1 MITPVFKQ
9 IPCMD
14 LRQIADS
21 GQCFRM
27 AELSDVPGRFSV
39 ISQGRYLEI
48 EQADSSQKLEKSSFC
63 TCPPLQDK
71 DSILKKETFA
81 FYCEKEDLPF
91 WEQYFDLNQDY
102 SSYIHSIRKR
112 DSYLQCAAQAGSGI
126 RILNQDP
133 WEMILTFIISQQKT
147 IPKIRE
153 AVEALSCQ
161 FGTQHTAVISQESRE
176 RKVTWHSFPT
186 PGQLAGISEETL
198 RSLKLGYRA
207 KYIARLCQ
215 DAAEEKLSLDALQTM
230 NYEEAMTY
238 LRGFY
243 GIGEKVANCICLFG
257 LHHIEAFPVDT
268 WIEQILM
275 QEYYRKKKK
284 KYDALPKSRLY
295 SEIIHD
301 YFGMYQGYAGVMQ
314 QYIFYYER
322 VKRGKVK

>member
-1 MITPVFKQ
+1 MIKPVLKQ
-9 IPCMD
+9 ISCMD

-27 AELSDVPGRFSV
+27 TELSDAPGRFSV
-39 ISQGRYLEI
+39 ISQGHYLEI
-48 EQADSSQKLEKSSFC
+48 EQIGGRQKLEENGSDS
-63 TCPPLQDK
+63 CPDLQDRE
-71 DSILKKETFA
+71 DLFRKETFA
-81 FYCEKEDLPF
+81 FYCEEEELPF
-91 WEQYFDLNQDY
+91 WERYFDLAQDY
-102 SSYIHSIRKR
+102 SAYIHSIRKK
-112 DSYLQCAAQAGSGI
+112 DAYLRRAAQAGSGI

-133 WEMILTFIISQQKT
+133 WEMILTFVISQQKT

-161 FGTQHTAVISQESRE
+161 FGTQHTAVISQDSQEKE
-176 RKVTWHSFPT
+176 VIWHSFPT
-186 PGQLAGISEETL
+186 PRQLAGISEETL

-207 KYIARLCQ
+207 KYIAHLCQ
-215 DAAEEKLSLDALQTM
+215 DAEEEKLNLNALQTM
-230 NYEEAMTY
+230 NYQEAMTY
-238 LRGFY
+238 LKGFY

-284 KYDALPKSRLY
+284 KYDDLPKSRLY
-295 SEIIHD
+295 GEIIQD

-322 VKRGKVK
+322 AKRGKVK

>member
-1 MITPVFKQ
+1 MTTPVLKE
-9 IPCMD
+9 ISCMD

-27 AELSDVPGRFSV
+27 LELPDAPGRFSV
-39 ISQGRYLEI
+39 ISQGHYLEI
-48 EQADSSQKLEKSSFC
+48 EQIDGQTAQPENRFL
-63 TCPPLQDK
+63 
-71 DSILKKETFA
+71 
-81 FYCEKEDLPF
+81 FYCEKEELPF
-91 WEQYFDLNQDY
+91 WEQYFDLQSDY
-102 SSYIHSIRKR
+102 SAYINSVRTR
-112 DSYLQCAAQAGSGI
+112 DAYLRRASQAGRGI

-133 WEMILTFIISQQKT
+133 WEMILTFVISQQKT

-161 FGTQHTAVISQESRE
+161 FGTRHRTVIPQGEQEKE
-176 RKVTWHSFPT
+176 VIWHSFPT
-186 PGQLAGISEETL
+186 PLQLAEVSEETL

-207 KYIARLCQ
+207 KYIARLCR
-215 DAAEEKLSLDALQTM
+215 DTAEGKLQLDALQAM

-238 LRGFY
+238 LKGFY

-295 SEIIHD
+295 GEIIHD

-322 VKRGKVK
+322 VQRGKVR

>member
-1 MITPVFKQ
+1 MIKPVLKQ

-27 AELSDVPGRFSV
+27 TELSDTPGRFFV
-39 ISQGRYLEI
+39 ISQGHYLEI
-48 EQADSSQKLEKSSFC
+48 EQHSGRQKPEEGGSGP
-63 TCPPLQDK
+63 CPALQDSE
-71 DSILKKETFA
+71 DLFRKETFV
-81 FYCEKEDLPF
+81 FYCEEADLPF
-91 WEQYFDLNQDY
+91 WERYFDLECDY
-102 SSYIHSIRKR
+102 SAYIHSVRKK
-112 DSYLQCAAQAGSGI
+112 DAYLRRASQAGSGI

-133 WEMILTFIISQQKT
+133 WEMILTFVISQQKT

-153 AVEALSCQ
+153 AIEALSLQ
-161 FGTQHTAVISQESRE
+161 FGTEYKTLIPRNGQEKE
-176 RKVTWHSFPT
+176 ITWHSFPT
-186 PGQLAGISEETL
+186 PSQLAGISEETL

-215 DAAEEKLSLDALQTM
+215 DAAEARLNLDALQTM
-230 NYEEAMTY
+230 NYEEAMSY
-238 LRGFY
+238 LKGFY

-295 SEIIHD
+295 GEIIHD

-322 VKRGKVK
+322 VNQGKVK

>member
-1 MITPVFKQ
+1 MITPILKQ
-9 IPCMD
+9 ISCMD

-27 AELSDVPGRFSV
+27 IELPDAPGRFSV
-39 ISQGRYLEI
+39 ISQGHYLEI
-48 EQADSSQKLEKSSFC
+48 EQIDNGSEQTEADTEDFSREKSF
-63 TCPPLQDK
+63 L
-71 DSILKKETFA
+71 
-81 FYCEKEDLPF
+81 FYCERGELPF
-91 WEQYFDLNQDY
+91 WERYFDLKSAY
-102 SSYIHSIRKR
+102 GAYIGSVRKR
-112 DSYLQCAAQAGSGI
+112 DAYLRRASLMGSGI

-133 WEMILTFIISQQKT
+133 WEMILTFVISQQKT

-153 AVEALSCQ
+153 AVETLSHQ
-161 FGTQHTAVISQESRE
+161 FGTQHSAVISQGNTEKEVS
-176 RKVTWHSFPT
+176 WHSFPT
-186 PGQLAGISEETL
+186 PIQLSEASEETL
-198 RSLKLGYRA
+198 RALKLGYRA

-215 DAAEEKLSLDALQTM
+215 DAAEGKLNLDTLKTM

-238 LRGFY
+238 LKGFY

-275 QEYYRKKKK
+275 QEYYKKKKK
-284 KYDALPKSRLY
+284 KYDSLPKNRLY

-322 VKRGKVK
+322 MQRGKVK